1 MSFPVLNAASVE
13 LRNSLRSFVGATA
26 IEEVTVAPPAGD
38 QDEVS
43 FLRLVSWSYVLLFEA
58 GRVSIGY
65 LLELPPA
72 GDRARDPKGAKALVH
87 DLRTW
92 SFHNVGFGSEREI
105 ALSRRVRRW
114 FIETCGA
121 CPPHDNQAW
130 SMCFLALCDE
140 MQAVVVHC
148 QRAMTTVLQGEDDG
162 EVATADLRRRIDRA
176 WSAGQFQELMGD
188 VALRLGIEVD
198 TRKFCERRLTNW
210 RTYLECLPE
219 DDVLVDRLT
228 AMMERD
234 LLAHVEDVLPV
245 NGREIMDFFGVDPGP
260 DVGRALR
267 LAQKLFRDGLRG
279 RQAILDRLSVDQ
291 GLWRIAGP

>member
-1 MSFPVLNAASVE
+1 MSFPILNAAAIE
-13 LRNSLRSFVGATA
+13 LRNSLRSFVGAA
-26 IEEVTVAPPAGD
+26 AMEEITVAPPAGD
-38 QDEVS
+38 QDEIS

-58 GRVSIGY
+58 GRVSIEY
-65 LLELPPA
+65 LLQLPAA
-72 GDRARDPKGAKALVH
+72 GDRARDPKAAKALVH

-92 SFHNVGFGSEREI
+92 SFHNVGFGSEREV

-121 CPPHDNQAW
+121 CPPHDNQGW
-130 SMCFLALCDE
+130 STCFLALCEE

-148 QRAMTTVLQGEDDG
+148 QQAMITVLQGDDDG
-162 EVATADLRRRIDRA
+162 EVATTDLRRRIDRA
-176 WSAGQFQELMGD
+176 WSAGEFQELMGD
-188 VALRLGIEVD
+188 VALRLDIEVD
-198 TRKFCERRLTNW
+198 TRKFCERRLASW

-219 DDVLVDRLT
+219 GDNLIDRLL

-245 NGREIMDFFGVDPGP
+245 NGREIVDAFGMDPGP

-267 LAQKLFRDGLRG
+267 LAQKLFRDGLRD
-279 RQAILDRLSVDQ
+279 RQAILDRLSSDQ
-291 GLWRIAGP
+291 RLWRTSGP